1 MFPDGLEGR
10 GPSPARRFPSTGA
23 RDDRAGNP
31 PFYRPAAA
39 AGLGKARPFIPVPPK
54 RSIEFRFSILSAQ
67 ILHWCKLDQG
77 RAIPHLNRV
86 FGTIFN
92 MDKTIDSEFD
102 KGLADL
108 KALVGK

>member
-1 MFPDGLEGR
+1 MTVPVTR
-10 GPSPARRFPSTGA
+10 
-23 RDDRAGNP
+23 

-77 RAIPHLNRV
+77 RAIPQPQPRLRYD
-86 FGTIFN
+86 FN

>member
-23 RDDRAGNP
+23 RDDRAGTS

-39 AGLGKARPFIPVPPK
+39 AGLGKASIPVPPK

-77 RAIPHLNRV
+77 RAIPQPQPRLRYD
-86 FGTIFN
+86 FN